1 MEKDFE
7 LELNNHDLY
16 QFLRSNSGCKVY
28 WLSDNGENSATFGCN
43 GSSVYFYRKDGT
55 YRRVEM
61 TEECRKLNSQILLN
75 DINTIVRVEKYF
87 DDNYKSVIVL
97 ANPKTIINTKAAPR
111 EIKNQIIRSDQLIAH
126 IKKLDKERTYEL

>member
-7 LELNNHDLY
+7 LELNNHELY

-75 DINTIVRVEKYF
+75 DMYTSIDDFQESKYF
-87 DDNYKSVIVL
+87 L
-97 ANPKTIINTKAAPR
+97 
-111 EIKNQIIRSDQLIAH
+111 QIIVILAIVYIRYA
-126 IKKLDKERTYEL
+126 